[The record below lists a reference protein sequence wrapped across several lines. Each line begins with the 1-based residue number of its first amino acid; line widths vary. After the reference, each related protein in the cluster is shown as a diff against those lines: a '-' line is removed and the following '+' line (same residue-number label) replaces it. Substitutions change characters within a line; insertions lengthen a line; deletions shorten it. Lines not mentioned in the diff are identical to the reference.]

1 MITNKI
7 KSLLSLKGYSFA
19 DYARKLN
26 IFPQTLNNKAKKN
39 AYKIYDLIELGNLT
53 NTRLA
58 FVDKNNNPIIIF
70 NSEDIEK

>member
-26 IFPQTLNNKAKKN
+26 IFPQTLINKAKKN

-58 FVDKNNNPIIIF
+58 FVDENNNPIIIF

>member
-70 NSEDIEK
+70 KSEDIEK

>member
-53 NTRLA
+53 NTILA
-58 FVDKNNNPIIIF
+58 FVDENNNPSIIF

>member
-1 MITNKI
+1 MITKKI

-26 IFPQTLNNKAKKN
+26 IFPQTLNNNAKKN

>member
-7 KSLLSLKGYSFA
+7 KSLLSLTGYSFA
-19 DYARKLN
+19 AYARKLN

>member
-58 FVDKNNNPIIIF
+58 FVDENNNPIIIF

>member
-26 IFPQTLNNKAKKN
+26 IFPQTLKNKAKKN

>member
-39 AYKIYDLIELGNLT
+39 AYKIYDLIERGNLT

-58 FVDKNNNPIIIF
+58 FVAENNNPIIIF

>member
-58 FVDKNNNPIIIF
+58 FMDENNNPIIIF